1 MPSFF
6 FGSYLGLTGLEFAVP
21 KFSQNASTPFGI
33 EDGGG
38 IDASA
43 RFDEEPAAFAAEAA
57 LAASP
62 DEDAPGDGAAGSRDT
77 VLLGG
82 GGLCTDLKSAPVEPL
97 KDGVHPCW

>member
-6 FGSYLGLTGLEFAVP
+6 FGSYLGLTGNGFAVP

-38 IDASA
+38 IDASG

-62 DEDAPGDGAAGSRDT
+62 DEDAPGDGSAGSRDT

-82 GGLCTDLKSAPVEPL
+82 GGLDLKSVPVDPL